1 MPPVALRP
9 QRGFWA
15 CGGEMEG
22 SYSSLAGQQRAL
34 LLPVYIFSNSARQCT
49 MAGQV
54 VSGVQKSGDQ
64 QAQ

>member
-1 MPPVALRP
+1 MPPVALP
-9 QRGFWA
+9 PGVLH
-15 CGGEMEG
+15 GMEG

-34 LLPVYIFSNSARQCT
+34 LLPVYIFSDTASQCT

-54 VSGVQKSGDQ
+54 VSGVHNGDQ